1 MRTTGKANWLR
12 RLGPIGLAGLL
23 ALPAAAEVTETA
35 GRSSADVA
43 RVQQERVQLE
53 LNQLDDKLKTA
64 RDHSAKEDFAAA
76 DALYQE
82 VAAGLKKLQGDAAA
96 ARRAAWQEEYRQFQV
111 AWASVLMSQARD
123 LAADGK
129 YAEAIRQAQQ
139 AQLKDPDRKSIA
151 AFMEECQKRS
161 LAADFRKATSL
172 EAVSPEYAA
181 RKSEIDL
188 NLREAKLFFRNNQ
201 LESACTRLERVLL
214 IDPFNVDAI
223 EMLNLIYNR
232 LYRTGKNRTN
242 ADVINALAR
251 DTWEWM
257 EPLGDVQVDRA
268 LNRAAAVHKRAN
280 TDLYTRMERIV
291 FPGVPLADSTIADII
306 RYLNEKSRVYDPQH
320 QGVSIIDN
328 LPATEKQRKISF
340 ELGKTPL
347 LDIVRYLSLAT
358 GLSYTLRGDTVVF
371 GNVDNMSTEFFPVR
385 GDIISQIIDS
395 QKDSVASLTESA
407 GLGGGGEGGKSGGE
421 GGKSSGGSGG
431 KSSGKS
437 SGGSGGKSGGDG
449 IGQNE
454 VTTATAG
461 GSKASEQA
469 AQNQLNS
476 LALKSY
482 FQSRWINFDNGALIS
497 YSPLGQRLVVKN
509 TTENLQR
516 MDALLRQLDALEQPM
531 VLVETKMIELNDT
544 NLDELGFSWSFSASK
559 NDGSWSM
566 GITDPLR
573 HGDTGT
579 NDGNL
584 FRVLNNLKILPNFGE
599 KIFGSDVNVDLSLS
613 INAVAQNRRAE
624 VLSSPRVISNSGKK
638 AEIAMVEHT
647 SFITEWEEP
656 EIEIGGMNTILLTN
670 SEPDWEEKDLGIT
683 FEVTP
688 TVGNDHTIKLEKLK
702 PLFYTH
708 TGDEDNWITY
718 RARRVSKDGT
728 SRTLAGAT
736 YNLKMPILAR
746 REINATLTVSDGET
760 VLIGGMIDNQNSSRE
775 DRWPILG
782 DLPLVGRFFRDQ
794 QSNVINRSL
803 LIFVT
808 ARLVDSR
815 GVPLRSVRERG
826 ILDFN
831 R

>member
-1 MRTTGKANWLR
+1 MRTIGKSSWLR
-12 RLGPIGLAGLL
+12 RVGPIGLAGLL
-23 ALPAAAEVTETA
+23 AWPAVAAQTGTTGRSAAEVSRTQQENVQQRLNQIEEKIQQARDFAGKEDFPAAERLYRDALNGLKQLQGEAAQQRLAAAEEE
-35 GRSSADVA
+35 S
-43 RVQQERVQLE
+43 
-53 LNQLDDKLKTA
+53 
-64 RDHSAKEDFAAA
+64 
-76 DALYQE
+76 
-82 VAAGLKKLQGDAAA
+82 
-96 ARRAAWQEEYRQFQV
+96 RRFQV
-111 AWASVLMSQARD
+111 AWAGVLMRQARA

-129 YAEAIRQAQQ
+129 YAEAIRLAQQ
-139 AQLKDPDRKSIA
+139 AQLKDSDRKSIA
-151 AFMEECQKRS
+151 AFVEECQKRS

-172 EAVSPEYAA
+172 ETFAPEYAGK
-181 RKSEIDL
+181 RSEVDL

-214 IDPFNVDAI
+214 VDPFNVDAV
-223 EMLNLIYNR
+223 EMLNLCYNR
-232 LYRTGKNRTN
+232 LYRAGRKRAA
-242 ADVINALAR
+242 ADVVNALAR

-257 EPLGDVQVDRA
+257 EPLGEVQIDRA
-268 LNRAAAVHKRAN
+268 LSRQASVHKRGN

-291 FPGVPLADSTIADII
+291 FPSVPLADSTITDII
-306 RYLNEKSRVYDPQH
+306 RYLNEKSRVFDPQH

-328 LPATEKQRKISF
+328 LPAADKQRKVSF

-358 GLSYTLRGDTVVF
+358 GLAYTVRGDTVVF

-395 QKDSVASLTESA
+395 QKDVAGEAATEKVT
-407 GLGGGGEGGKSGGE
+407 LGGGDGGKDSDKG
-421 GGKSSGGSGG
+421 GGKDSDKGGG
-431 KSSGKS
+431 KDSDK
-437 SGGSGGKSGGDG
+437 GGGL
-449 IGQNE
+449 GQNE
-454 VTTATAG
+454 ETSATASG
-461 GSKASEQA
+461 TKETQQA
-469 AQNQLNS
+469 AQNRLNS

-482 FQSRWINFDNGALIS
+482 FQSRWINFDNGATIS

-516 MDALLRQLDALEQPM
+516 LDALLRQLDALEQPM
-531 VLVETKMIELNDT
+531 VLVEAKMIELTDT
-544 NLDELGFSWSFSASK
+544 NLDELGFAWSFSASK
-559 NDGSWSM
+559 KDGSWAFA
-566 GITDPLR
+566 TKDPLR

-579 NDGNL
+579 SDGNL

-624 VLSSPRVISNSGKK
+624 VLSSPRVVSNSGKK
-638 AEIAMVEHT
+638 AEIAMVEET
-647 SFITEWEEP
+647 YFITDWEKP
-656 EIEIGGMNTILLTN
+656 EIEIRGLNGIVLTS
-670 SEPDWEEKDLGIT
+670 SEPDWDEKKDLGIT
-683 FEVTP
+683 FSVTP
-688 TVGNDHTIKLEKLK
+688 TVGDDHTIKLDKFN

-708 TGDEDNWITY
+708 VADDDNPITY
-718 RARRVSKDGT
+718 RARRVSSDGT
-728 SRTLAGAT
+728 SRTLAGTT

-746 REINATLTVSDGET
+746 REINATLTVGDGET
-760 VLIGGMIDNQNSSRE
+760 VLIGGMVDNENKSRE

-794 QSNVINRSL
+794 QSNVVNRSL

-815 GVPLRSVRERG
+815 GVPLRSLQDQGFV
-826 ILDFN
+826 DFN

>member
-1 MRTTGKANWLR
+1 MRTIAKSNWLR
-12 RLGPIGLAGLL
+12 RVGPIGLAGLL
-23 ALPAAAEVTETA
+23 ALPAVAAETGAGAKTGRSAAEV
-35 GRSSADVA
+35 A
-43 RVQQERVQLE
+43 RARQESVQQL
-53 LNQLDDKLKTA
+53 LDQIEGKVKQA
-64 RDHSAKEDFAAA
+64 REYFAKEDFVAA
-76 DALYQE
+76 DQTYLEARN
-82 VAAGLKKLQGDAAA
+82 GLKGLRGDAAEARLA
-96 ARRAAWQEEYRQFQV
+96 ALQEEYDRFRV
-111 AWASVLMSQARD
+111 SWSGVLMSQARE
-123 LAADGK
+123 LAAEGK
-129 YAEAIRQAQQ
+129 YQEAIQRAQN
-139 AQLKDPDRKSIA
+139 AQTKDPGRKSIA
-151 AFMEECQKRS
+151 AFIEECQKRS
-161 LAADFRKATSL
+161 LAADFRKETSL
-172 EAVSPEYAA
+172 ETVSPDYEGR
-181 RKSEIDL
+181 RKEVDL

-201 LESACTRLERVLL
+201 LETACIRLERVLL
-214 IDPFNVDAI
+214 VDPFNVDAI
-223 EMLNLIYNR
+223 EMLNLCYNR
-232 LYRTGKNRTN
+232 LYRAGRNRAH
-242 ADVINALAR
+242 ADVINILAR
-251 DTWEWM
+251 DTWEWV
-257 EPLGDVQVDRA
+257 EPLGEVQIDRA
-268 LNRAAAVHKRAN
+268 MSRAATVHKRAN

-291 FPGVPLADSTIADII
+291 FPSVPLTDSTVGDVI

-328 LPATEKQRKISF
+328 LPAEEKQRKISF

-358 GLSYTLRGDTVVF
+358 GLSYTVRGDTVVF
-371 GNVDNMSTEFFPVR
+371 GNVDSMSTEFFPVR

-395 QKDSVASLTESA
+395 QKDSVSLTESA
-407 GLGGGGEGGKSGGE
+407 GLGGGGEGDKGGDK
-421 GGKSSGGSGG
+421 GGSKGGSKSSV
-431 KSSGKS
+431 
-437 SGGSGGKSGGDG
+437 
-449 IGQNE
+449 GQNE
-454 VTTATAG
+454 ETTATAG
-461 GSKASEQA
+461 GSKQAEQA
-469 AQNQLNS
+469 AQSQLNS

-482 FQSRWINFDNGALIS
+482 FQSRWINFDDGAMIS
-497 YSPLGQRLVVKN
+497 YSSLGQRLVVKN

-531 VLVETKMIELNDT
+531 VLVEAKMIELNDT

-559 NDGSWSM
+559 NDGSWAMAIS
-566 GITDPLR
+566 DPLR

-579 NDGNL
+579 SDGDL

-638 AEIAMVEHT
+638 AEIAMVERT
-647 SFITEWEEP
+647 YFITEWEEP
-656 EIEIGGMNTILLTN
+656 EIKIGGMNTILLTN
-670 SEPDWEEKDLGIT
+670 SEPDWDDEKRLGIT

-688 TVGNDHTIKLEKLK
+688 TVGDDHTIKLEKLH

-746 REINATLTVSDGET
+746 REINVTLTVSDGET
-760 VLIGGMIDNQNSSRE
+760 VLIGGMVDNQNTSRD

-815 GVPLRSVRERG
+815 GVPLRSFKDHG